1 MNVQKAWNMGYTG
14 KGVAVTILDDG
25 IEKEHP
31 DLANNYVSIKCRID
45 DGGDDDND
53 DDDDDDDDLWPVMI
67 ISLTYVYKLELA
79 LLGIKSCKKCTFLE
93 LL

>member
-45 DGGDDDND
+45 DGGDNDN
-53 DDDDDDDDLWPVMI
+53 DDDDLWPVMI
-67 ISLTYVYKLELA
+67 ILLTYVYKSEVA
-79 LLGIKSCKKCTFLE
+79 LFGIKSCKKCTFLE